1 MVFLKEK
8 GTVKLKRDIMNKQI
22 SLADALSKVRSGMT
36 VMLGGFLSN
45 GGANT
50 IIDAIVES
58 DVKDLTVICNDTSS
72 DNVGMGKLFVAKK
85 VKRVI
90 ASYVGANAAGQ
101 EQMNAGTLEVV
112 LVPQGT
118 LAERIRCGGCGLG
131 GVLTQTGLG
140 TLVEEG
146 KQIVEV
152 DGKRYILETP
162 LRADLALIGASVADE
177 AGNLIYKGTSQNFNP
192 LMAMAADVVV
202 AEVDRLVPVGALAPE
217 TIHTPGVVVDF
228 IYKNDK

>member
-1 MVFLKEK
+1 MS
-8 GTVKLKRDIMNKQI
+8 KQI
-22 SLADALSKVRSGMT
+22 SIDEALSKIKSGMT
-36 VMLGGFLSN
+36 IMVGGFLSN

-58 DVKDLTVICNDTSS
+58 EIKDLTIICNDTSF
-72 DNVGMGKLFVAKK
+72 DNTGVGKLFVARKVKK
-85 VKRVI
+85 VV
-90 ASYVGANAAGQ
+90 ASYIGGCAAGQ

-146 KQIVEV
+146 KQIIEV
-152 DGKRYILETP
+152 DGKRYLLETP

-192 LMAMAADVVV
+192 MMAMAADTVIVE
-202 AEVDRLVPVGALAPE
+202 ADKLVPTGSLAPE
-217 TIHTPGVVVDF
+217 TIHTPGVVVDYIF
-228 IYKNDK
+228 KNNK

>member
-1 MVFLKEK
+1 
-8 GTVKLKRDIMNKQI
+8 MNKQI
-22 SLADALSKVRSGMT
+22 SLADALSKVKSGMT

-58 DVKDLTVICNDTSS
+58 DVKDLTIICNDTSF

-85 VKRVI
+85 VKKVI
-90 ASYVGANAAGQ
+90 ASYIGGNAAGQ
-101 EQMNAGTLEVV
+101 EQMNAGTLEVE

-140 TLVEEG
+140 TLVENG
-146 KQIVEV
+146 KQIIEV
-152 DGKRYILETP
+152 DGKRYLLETP
-162 LRADLALIGASVADE
+162 LHADLALIGASIADE

-192 LMAMAADVVV
+192 MMAMAADVVI
-202 AEVDRLVPVGALAPE
+202 AEVDKLVPTGSLAPE
-217 TIHTPGVVVDF
+217 TIHTPGVVVDYIF
-228 IYKNDK
+228 KNNK

>member
-1 MVFLKEK
+1 
-8 GTVKLKRDIMNKQI
+8 MNKQI
-22 SLADALSKVRSGMT
+22 SLADALSKVKSGMT
-36 VMLGGFLSN
+36 IMLGGFLSN

-58 DVKDLTVICNDTSS
+58 DAKDLTIICNDTSF

-85 VKRVI
+85 VKKVI
-90 ASYVGANAAGQ
+90 ASYIGGNAAGQ
-101 EQMNAGTLEVV
+101 EQMNAGTLEVE

-140 TLVEEG
+140 TLVENG
-146 KQIVEV
+146 KQVIEV
-152 DGKRYILETP
+152 DGKRYLLETP
-162 LRADLALIGASVADE
+162 LHADLALIGASVADE
-177 AGNLIYKGTSQNFNP
+177 AGNLVYKGTSQNFNP
-192 LMAMAADVVV
+192 MMAMAADVVI
-202 AEVDRLVPVGALAPE
+202 AEVDKLVKVGDLAPE

-228 IYKNDK
+228 IFKNTK

>member
-1 MVFLKEK
+1 MS
-8 GTVKLKRDIMNKQI
+8 KQI
-22 SLADALSKVRSGMT
+22 SLTDALSKVKSGMT
-36 VMLGGFLSN
+36 VMVGGFLSN

-58 DVKDLTVICNDTSS
+58 DVKDLTVICNDTSF
-72 DNVGMGKLFVAKK
+72 DNTGVGKLFVAKK
-85 VKRVI
+85 VKKVV
-90 ASYVGANAAGQ
+90 ASYIGGCAAGQ
-101 EQMNAGTLEVV
+101 EQMNAGTLEVE

-146 KQIVEV
+146 KQVIEV
-152 DGKRYILETP
+152 DGKRYLLETP
-162 LRADLALIGASVADE
+162 LHADLALVGASVADE

-192 LMAMAADVVV
+192 LMAMAADTVIVEADKVV
-202 AEVDRLVPVGALAPE
+202 PTGSLAPE

-228 IYKNDK
+228 IYKNNK

>member
-1 MVFLKEK
+1 MS
-8 GTVKLKRDIMNKQI
+8 KQI
-22 SLADALSKVRSGMT
+22 SLADALSKIKSGMT
-36 VMLGGFLSN
+36 IMVGGFLSN

-58 DVKDLTVICNDTSS
+58 DIKDLTIICNDTSF
-72 DNVGMGKLFVAKK
+72 DNTGVGKLFVAQKVKK
-85 VKRVI
+85 VV
-90 ASYVGANAAGQ
+90 ASYIGGCVAGQ
-101 EQMNAGTLEVV
+101 EQMNAGTLTVE

-146 KQIVEV
+146 KQVIEVE
-152 DGKRYILETP
+152 GKRYLLETP
-162 LRADLALIGASVADE
+162 LRADLALIGASIADE

-192 LMAMAADVVV
+192 MMAMAADTVIVEADKVV
-202 AEVDRLVPVGALAPE
+202 PTGSLAPE
-217 TIHTPGVVVDF
+217 TIHTPSVVVDYIF
-228 IYKNDK
+228 KNNK